1 MFLGRHRLEFPVPDL
16 TRVYLHGN
24 VTPEEAAGILEVDRQ
39 IQASHGYSLMLVD
52 MTDAEQIS
60 PETRQRAGQVMREN
74 TDYRGAGAI
83 LGSSMQMHLL
93 ASFMIR
99 AVALILRK
107 PLRIRFFKNESDA
120 LLWLEQFRKEFLDED
135 RER

>member
-16 TRVYLHGN
+16 MRVYLHGI
-24 VTPEEAAGILEVDRQ
+24 VTPEEAAAILAVDRQ

-60 PETRQRAGQVMREN
+60 PETRQRAGQVMRES

-93 ASFMIR
+93 ASLMIR

-107 PLRIRFFKNESDA
+107 PLPIRFFKNESDA
-120 LLWLEQFRKEFLDED
+120 LLWLEQFRKKFLD
-135 RER
+135 